1 MIDKATGN
9 LGLPSVD
16 ARKSQLDELRLRYE
30 LNHNDISATSNYL
43 DALVDYYR
51 IDNSIVNP
59 QPMNDAVEL
68 MNKSIQE
75 FPNEQERF
83 QYILAM
89 ILTGAGRYNE
99 AAIAFE
105 GLLGV
110 HNPLGTGSPMMSRKD
125 VIYNIGESYY
135 NAGNL
140 SEAEKYFAQLNS
152 IDSSNENLL
161 VMKKKIALKKA
172 GFR

>member
-1 MIDKATGN
+1 
-9 LGLPSVD
+9 
-16 ARKSQLDELRLRYE
+16 
-30 LNHNDISATSNYL
+30 
-43 DALVDYYR
+43 
-51 IDNSIVNP
+51 
-59 QPMNDAVEL
+59 MNDAVEL
-68 MNKSIQE
+68 MKQSIQD
-75 FPNEQERF
+75 FPNERESF

-89 ILTGAGRYNE
+89 LLTGAGRYNE

-105 GLLGV
+105 GLLKL
-110 HNPLGTGSPMMSRKD
+110 HNPPGTGSPKMSRKD